1 MESDAGCW
9 VSWWASLCFSFI
21 SIFVSV
27 ISGFVVRKMK
37 RAAPSATMTSNDA
50 VSQVTSCTGIMDT
63 PYSSSVSSQLGY
75 EYDVFL
81 SFHGGDTRKG
91 FADSLYTSLEDA
103 GIRVFR
109 DKERLP
115 FGEKIGTQLLQGI
128 KNSSLSIPI
137 LSENYASSKW
147 CLKELA
153 FMMECREASARK
165 HMVLPVFYDVTPNEV
180 QHQTGGYSR
189 AFQQHTKEQ
198 DLEVVQKWRKALAE
212 VGSLKGWEAKNE
224 ADGYQGRLIKMIVT
238 KVLTELKT
246 KVHLS
251 VSDNLVGVCDKVE
264 QVMKMLD
271 LKVPDV
277 RFVGI
282 WGMGG
287 IGKTTLAKYIYNNIL
302 DDFDSCCFL
311 PDIRETL
318 SCSHSSTQQLQ
329 SQLVGGLLGW
339 SRPNF
344 ATIDEGIYYLK
355 GRLGARK
362 VLILLDDVDHIDQ
375 LKALAAKTDWFG
387 KGSRIIIT
395 TRNKDVL
402 KAVQEHHIYQVK
414 EMEEVCALQ
423 LFCKHALWRDA
434 PTIKLR
440 ALSEKI
446 AKRTGGLPLAL
457 EVIGSFLHGK
467 GEQVWKATS
476 KKLKKV
482 PHKDVHQKLV
492 ISYNAL
498 EHHQKQMFLDIACIL
513 IGENITAAS
522 YFWKDR
528 FDFSVEADIEVL
540 QLLSLI
546 KVGEEDRLGMHDQL
560 RDVGREIVR
569 RENYDEPGERS
580 RLWGKDALDVLIN
593 NQGSRCLEAI
603 RLDHHDGLEVYCFS
617 AEMFSKLPK
626 LRFLHLD
633 CANMVGNFKHHL
645 PELRWLR
652 WRISPFNCRATN
664 LNLKKLL
671 ILDLS
676 DSQFTHE
683 WNLLNTV
690 QLMAV
695 KLKVLDLS
703 DSKELKRAP
712 DLSAFCNLKSLNL
725 RNCENLEEVDPSVGK
740 LVHLTYLDVAGCH
753 YIKELPK
760 LDGLKMLKILNGS
773 NCYSLTK
780 IRGSVSHLTSLTDLM
795 LDYSKV
801 RELTESV
808 GGLVTLRRLSLV
820 GTPLKELPK
829 SIGGLKS
836 LVVLAISKT
845 KISILP
851 DSMGSLFNLEV
862 LRIDR
867 SSVLRLPDALGQL
880 KNLER
885 IDASGCRNLEEI
897 SSLKGLSS
905 LRVLDLRHTN
915 ITCIPETIMGLS
927 CLELLDVAWCSRLQ
941 KVPALPSS
949 LRRMSMT
956 SQLAP
961 IPNTTEMTNL
971 KELEFIKCIVP
982 EEVYELPKLER
993 LSICRSNASIL
1004 LGQIDGFR
1012 MLKELLIANIDLQ
1025 CLPRLPSSLNKLCI
1039 LRCHL
1044 LERMKELSNLQSLS
1058 ELWIHGCPELVDV
1071 EGLGDLVSLRKLHVA
1086 FCSRI
1091 AKLDGLEMLVSL
1103 EDLDFRF
1110 CDNLESLADLSKL
1123 KALHSLSVY
1132 HAPIG
1137 TLSGLSYL
1145 NSLRTLGVKGSA
1157 RLQRLDGLEV
1167 LEHLEKLFLG
1177 SNNAIESLPN
1187 LSNLR
1192 SLNCLSVASGCDKL
1206 QGFEGLEFCEKL
1218 KNIFISGCKAIK
1230 RLPDLSNL
1238 TSLES
1243 LVVRDCENLQGLE
1256 GLDRL
1261 GKLEWLR
1268 MKGCKSIE
1276 NFPDLSNLTSLK
1288 YFDTDLSENL
1298 PEVQRLKESI
1308 QPWPPEWWKSVEW
1321 EQYLKPHCVE
1331 KIQELD
1337 GLKFDDTNR
1346 FHAILRNS
1354 RRMSTMNMKSLE
1366 ETNLGL
1372 LRRWYT
1378 DGCDGIPELE
1388 GLENLER
1395 SHLRVIVEP
1404 QFLAL
1409 DRLDSD
1415 FFF

>member
-1 MESDAGCW
+1 
-9 VSWWASLCFSFI
+9 
-21 SIFVSV
+21 
-27 ISGFVVRKMK
+27 MK

-91 FADSLYTSLEDA
+91 FADSLYTSLVDA

-180 QHQTGGYSR
+180 QHQTRGYSR

-198 DLEVVQKWRKALAE
+198 DLEVVQKWRNALAE
-212 VGSLKGWEAKNE
+212 ISGKIDKDDRNKGIDRIE
-224 ADGYQGRLIKMIVT
+224 DQ
-238 KVLTELKT
+238 
-246 KVHLS
+246 
-251 VSDNLVGVCDKVE
+251 
-264 QVMKMLD
+264 
-271 LKVPDV
+271 
-277 RFVGI
+277 
-282 WGMGG
+282 
-287 IGKTTLAKYIYNNIL
+287 
-302 DDFDSCCFL
+302 
-311 PDIRETL
+311 DIRETL

-344 ATIDEGIYYLK
+344 AIIDEGIYYLK

-513 IGENITAAS
+513 IGENKTAAS

-580 RLWGKDALDVLIN
+580 RLWDKDALDVLIN

-633 CANMVGNFKHHL
+633 CANM
-645 PELRWLR
+645 
-652 WRISPFNCRATN
+652 
-664 LNLKKLL
+664 
-671 ILDLS
+671 
-676 DSQFTHE
+676 
-683 WNLLNTV
+683 
-690 QLMAV
+690 LMAV

-703 DSKELKRAP
+703 NCKELKRAP

-753 YIKELPK
+753 YIKELPE
-760 LDGLKMLKILNGS
+760 LDGLKMIKILNGS

-829 SIGGLKS
+829 FIGGLKS

-1187 LSNLR
+1187 LSN
-1192 SLNCLSVASGCDKL
+1192 
-1206 QGFEGLEFCEKL
+1206 
-1218 KNIFISGCKAIK
+1218 
-1230 RLPDLSNL
+1230 
-1238 TSLES
+1238 
-1243 LVVRDCENLQGLE
+1243 
-1256 GLDRL
+1256 
-1261 GKLEWLR
+1261 
-1268 MKGCKSIE
+1268 
-1276 NFPDLSNLTSLK
+1276 K

-1321 EQYLKPHCVE
+1321 EQYLKPHCIE

-1415 FFF
+1415 FFL